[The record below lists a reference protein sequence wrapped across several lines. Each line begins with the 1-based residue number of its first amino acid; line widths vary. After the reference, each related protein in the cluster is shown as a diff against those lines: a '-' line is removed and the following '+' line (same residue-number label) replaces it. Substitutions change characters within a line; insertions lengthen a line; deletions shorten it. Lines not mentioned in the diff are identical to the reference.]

1 MTGIGKQVKKTV
13 INRKGFLP
21 KTSLKY
27 PIGGLIKNESVP
39 LIPQMR
45 PLIMRVW
52 PGKVSFKAVI
62 VGVVSRPQAKNSA
75 NITIKA

>member
-1 MTGIGKQVKKTV
+1 M
-13 INRKGFLP
+13 GFIH
-21 KTSLKY
+21 T
-27 PIGGLIKNESVP
+27 

-62 VGVVSRPQAKNSA
+62 VGVVSKPQAKNSA